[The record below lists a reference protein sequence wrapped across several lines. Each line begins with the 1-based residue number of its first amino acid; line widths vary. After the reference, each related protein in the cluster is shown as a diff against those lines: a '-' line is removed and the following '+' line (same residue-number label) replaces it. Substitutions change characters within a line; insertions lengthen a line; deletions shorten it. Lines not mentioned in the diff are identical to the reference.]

1 MRSDKVVS
9 RLVQRQQQ
17 RGRVGASGNSDENS
31 HATAIPSD
39 VLSDQE
45 VSLQHFLKF
54 DDADLSANRDGVLGP
69 GQRPRLVW
77 SGLWRVMVGP
87 AFLIAGLAF
96 ALALLDT
103 SVVAV
108 FMLLFVGFGL
118 VLTWAGFAFLVDAI
132 DGRVAYVTAPLRSR
146 VVHGKTTSYY
156 ADCGPVSKM
165 INSRAY
171 DGLPR
176 GLTCHLY
183 YAPGS
188 RSLLSIEPATEGEPK
203 PAHPFGPDS
212 AHVWDRLRVS
222 WVAVTVGVLGLLA
235 AGNGFLIAHPAH
247 PVPVEGTV
255 ASYDETHG
263 KSTHRYLYLQGD
275 SDSYSPYAEDSYSP
289 PMPAFGT
296 LPGRNVVLYVDEGT
310 RDVLAINDGE
320 QLHAGDWYLHPDH
333 EKTFDSVLAAI
344 AAATSLLA
352 IAGGVV
358 GIVLGP
364 RIAAATRRTAPPAQ
378 PAPSEALYASTPAY
392 SMPALYAPPSV
403 RPWHTNWVIVVGL
416 TLAGAAVGL
425 LIALTTHP

>member
-1 MRSDKVVS
+1 VPGRHLARRQLRTLAQCVVE
-9 RLVQRQQQ
+9 V
-17 RGRVGASGNSDENS
+17 RGDQNS

-39 VLSDQE
+39 VLTDQE
-45 VSLQHFLKF
+45 VTLQHFLKF

-77 SGLWRVMVGP
+77 SGIWRVVLGTALLFGSLAVAVG
-87 AFLIAGLAF
+87 
-96 ALALLDT
+96 LLDT
-103 SVVAV
+103 SIVAV
-108 FMLLFVGFGL
+108 FGLLVAGGGL
-118 VLTWAGFAFLVDAI
+118 ALTWIGFAFLVDAI

-146 VVHGKTTSYY
+146 VVRGKTTTYY
-156 ADCGPVSKM
+156 ADCGPVSKL

-171 DGLPR
+171 EGLPR

-188 RSLLSIEPATEGEPK
+188 RSLLSIEPAADGEPK

-222 WVAVTVGVLGLLA
+222 WVAVTVGVLGILIA
-235 AGNGFLIAHPAH
+235 AHGFQVAHPAH

-263 KSTHRYLYLQGD
+263 RSTHRYLYLQGD
-275 SDSYSPYAEDSYSP
+275 PDSYTPYAEDSYSP
-289 PMPAFGT
+289 PMPAFAT
-296 LPGRNVVLYVDEGT
+296 LTGRNVVLYVDQGT

-320 QLHAGDWYLHPDH
+320 QLHAADWYLNPDH
-333 EKTFDSVLAAI
+333 EKTFDTVLAATAGVI
-344 AAATSLLA
+344 SLLA
-352 IAGGVV
+352 VAGGVA

-364 RIAAATRRTAPPAQ
+364 RIAAATRRTPPLSQSAPTD
-378 PAPSEALYASTPAY
+378 ALYASTPEY

-403 RPWHTNWVIVVGL
+403 RPWHASWVIVPVL
-416 TLAGAAVGL
+416 TLAGAAFGL
-425 LIALTTHP
+425 LISLTTHA